1 MAKFELYIDTLF
13 KHEGVWSNN
22 KYDPGGATK
31 FGITL
36 ATWRQYGYDKDNDGD
51 IDEEDLRITTLDD
64 ARKIYKPKYWDA
76 IRADEIKSQEVAN
89 IIFDHG
95 VNAGIS
101 RAVKM
106 AQAIMVKYFNK
117 DLKIDGGLGNIT
129 LGALNSVDANKF
141 YNEFKKLRIDYYN
154 YLANNLSDVRK
165 DVIPFLKTLKIA
177 PNNDFKEFIR
187 GWLIRANSFADLLI
201 KKKSL
206 TLTTGVL
213 LTAGTLYA
221 INRYRNATV

>member
-51 IDEEDLRITTLDD
+51 IDAEDLKITTLDD
-64 ARKIYKPKYWDA
+64 AKKIYKPKYWDA

-106 AQAIMVKYFNK
+106 TQAILVRYFNK
-117 DLKIDGGLGNIT
+117 DLLIDGDLGDFT

-141 YNEFKKLRIDYYN
+141 HNEFKKLRIDYYN
-154 YLANNLSDVRK
+154 YLANNLTAVRQE
-165 DVIPFLKTLKIA
+165 VIPFLKTLKIA
-177 PNNDFKEFIR
+177 PNNNFKEFIK
-187 GWLIRANSFADLLI
+187 GWLVRANSFADLLI
-201 KKKSL
+201 KKKSI

-221 INRYRNATV
+221 INRYRHAN